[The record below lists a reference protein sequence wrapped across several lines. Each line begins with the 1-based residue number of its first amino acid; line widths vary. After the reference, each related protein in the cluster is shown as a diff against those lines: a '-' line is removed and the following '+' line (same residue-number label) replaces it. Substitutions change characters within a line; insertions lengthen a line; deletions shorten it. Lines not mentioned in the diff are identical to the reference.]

1 MKYFLRFLNVK
12 QTFCI
17 AKINGRIFV
26 MPASIIQFSK
36 HCLSLPF
43 GEFAE
48 KTVIY
53 DAAGIENPV

>member
-1 MKYFLRFLNVK
+1 
-12 QTFCI
+12 
-17 AKINGRIFV
+17 
-26 MPASIIQFSK
+26 MPASIIQFSE

-53 DAAGIENPV
+53 DAVGIENPV

>member
-1 MKYFLRFLNVK
+1 
-12 QTFCI
+12 
-17 AKINGRIFV
+17 
-26 MPASIIQFSK
+26 MPASIIQFSEQE